1 MWYVE
6 FRMKK
11 ILLALFL
18 LIVVAC
24 ATVKE
29 TYAPDGRKSYALN
42 CSGAARGW
50 DKCEAAAGEICQTK
64 GYDIISKN
72 EANTSAVGGT
82 RDGIFGS
89 KNQERSMMVAC
100 KN

>member
-1 MWYVE
+1 
-6 FRMKK
+6 MK
-11 ILLALFL
+11 IILALAL
-18 LIVVAC
+18 LVTTGC

-29 TYAPDGRKSYALN
+29 TYAPDGRKSYTLN
-42 CSGAARGW
+42 CSGTARGW
-50 DKCEAAAGEICQTK
+50 DKCEAAAREICQTK
-64 GYDIISKN
+64 GYDIISRN

-100 KN
+100 KG

>member
-1 MWYVE
+1 M
-6 FRMKK
+6 MK
-11 ILLALFL
+11 IFLGLALLAL
-18 LIVVAC
+18 AGC

-29 TYAPDGRKSYALN
+29 TYAPDGRKSYTLN

-50 DKCEAAAGEICQTK
+50 DKCEAAAGEICQIK
-64 GYDIISKN
+64 GYDVISRN
-72 EANTSAVGGT
+72 EADTSAIGAN
-82 RDGIFGS
+82 RSGILGI

>member
-1 MWYVE
+1 
-6 FRMKK
+6 MKR
-11 ILLALFL
+11 IILGLALLALG
-18 LIVVAC
+18 AC

-64 GYDIISKN
+64 GYDIISRS

-100 KN
+100 KK

>member
-1 MWYVE
+1 
-6 FRMKK
+6 MKK
-11 ILLALFL
+11 IFFGLALLAL
-18 LIVVAC
+18 AGC

-29 TYAPDGRKSYALN
+29 TYAPDGRKSYTLN

-64 GYDIISKN
+64 GYDVISRN

-89 KNQERSMMVAC
+89 KNQYQSVLAPCSSFSKIDM
-100 KN
+100 N

>member
-1 MWYVE
+1 
-6 FRMKK
+6 MK
-11 ILLALFL
+11 IILALAL
-18 LIVVAC
+18 LVTTGC

-29 TYAPDGRKSYALN
+29 TYAPDGRKSYTLN

-64 GYDIISKN
+64 GYDIISRN
-72 EANTSAVGGT
+72 EAKTSAVGGT

-100 KN
+100 KG